1 MSEEHMAS
9 PVLQATED
17 LSRFALTSPIDV
29 QHVLRSLIKSSTM
42 VSVYFNNDS
51 DFLVTTLL
59 DMDVKKGQLVF
70 DVGGDADA
78 NKKLLSAAECNF
90 TTSPDGIKIQFSTK
104 KVAVTTW
111 KGNAAFVVALPTKL
125 IKLQRREY
133 YRIQTPV
140 INPLSCTLRHPILGV
155 AKLKLFDLSLGG
167 VGLILPSAENYA
179 PFEVFADCRLDLHDF
194 GDTLVDLQ
202 SRNIIT
208 IPLKNSKQMVRMGC
222 RFIKLPAR
230 QETLLQRVITQ
241 LERERN
247 VPIGG

>member
-1 MSEEHMAS
+1 MSEQQVVPPMG
-9 PVLQATED
+9 QANED
-17 LSRFALTSPIDV
+17 LSKFALTSPIDV
-29 QHVLRSLIKSSTM
+29 QHVLRGLIKSSSM
-42 VSVYFNNDS
+42 VSIYFNNDS

-59 DMDVKKGQLVF
+59 DMDAKKGQLIF
-70 DVGGDADA
+70 DVGGDAEA
-78 NKKLLSAAECNF
+78 NKKLQSAAECNF
-90 TTSPDGIKIQFSTK
+90 TSSPDGVKIQFSTK
-104 KVAVTTW
+104 KAAATTW

-133 YRIQTPV
+133 YRIQTPI

-155 AKLKLFDLSLGG
+155 VKLKLFDLSLGG
-167 VGLILPSAENYA
+167 VGLILPSAENHA
-179 PFEVFADCRLDLHDF
+179 PFEVFSDCRLDLHDF
-194 GDTLVDLQ
+194 GDAQVDLQ

-208 IPLKNSKQMVRMGC
+208 IPLKNGKQMVRMGC
-222 RFIKLPAR
+222 RFIKLPSR